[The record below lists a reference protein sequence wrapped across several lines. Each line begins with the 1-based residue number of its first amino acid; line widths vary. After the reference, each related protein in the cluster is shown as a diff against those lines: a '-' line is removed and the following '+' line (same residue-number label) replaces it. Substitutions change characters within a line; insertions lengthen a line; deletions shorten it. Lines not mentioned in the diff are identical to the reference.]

1 MRFVS
6 FLYVYVSFSLFGW
19 SQTDTTLTPIHNEYR
34 FAHKGVADGLSP
46 GAVNDF
52 YKEKDG
58 FLWIATTSGLNRYD
72 GYEFQNYSPKSSNPS
87 AIQSRNFRRI
97 FKGPLGN
104 IWCETPE
111 GINIFDP
118 IDQSFTSDQDA
129 ILKYFNISERKVKDI
144 ISIGDDFLLI
154 HTDASVTRVNAEKN
168 TKDELKDYNSYLKQE
183 SITPTSVNVSDK
195 NELWIIYT
203 NGLIHKLDINSF
215 SIISEYH
222 HLKEIFGGEQHDFRM
237 VIDNN
242 GDLWIHLFQNYG
254 VFNYQIEKNK
264 LNHYTKESKELPLS
278 SNLISAIEKDGDGKI
293 WIGSDLGGINVIDV
307 NDLFVRYIKNNTEIG
322 NTLSHN
328 SITSLYV
335 DQDGILW
342 IGTFKNGIDYYH
354 PNIIRFPLQKKL
366 LSNPESLPFNDVNV
380 FTEDNKGNLYIGTNG
395 GGLLKLDQETGKYE
409 QFLHDVEDPNSIS
422 SDVIVSL
429 LFDSKNR
436 LWAGT
441 YLGGLNLLTKDGF
454 KHFRHDPKDSTS
466 IAGDNI
472 WELFEDSKGRLWIG
486 TLTAGVDIFDEKNSG
501 FIHSF
506 EGGGKYPIH
515 ANYISSINEDQNA
528 KIWIG
533 TSNGIDV
540 IDPLEN
546 VVDHLYHIP
555 EDDTSLSDDNIL
567 TIYKDKKQHMWI
579 GSHKGLNL
587 YNEKNGAFYRYRK
600 EDGLPGE
607 KIIGIVEDEENDL
620 WITSSFGIAQFK
632 KGSVKEINA
641 RIPPDFKIYNDLDGL
656 QGNLF
661 NENSIYKN
669 RDGEIL
675 VGGLNGY
682 NVFKPQE
689 FEYNQKQPK
698 IIFTEFSLFNDD
710 ISTGEKIGN
719 KVLLKKPLYETE
731 KITLKHDQNFF
742 SIEFAALDF
751 FQPSKNNYRYKLE
764 GVDNGWQNLSSSQ
777 RVASYTNIDPGTYN
791 FSVQASN
798 NDQVWNREGAML
810 TIEILP
816 PFYKTIY
823 AYIGYVIL
831 IIVLLY
837 LGRKRIIQK
846 QRKNFEIQQEKRE
859 AAYLHKM
866 DLMKI
871 RFFTNISHEFK
882 TPLSMIL
889 SPVSRLNQQHLGAD
903 VKEQINIIN
912 DNAKRL
918 LNLINQVL
926 DLGNVKNDTL
936 LTSSKANI
944 IDFIADIVNGFSDYA
959 ESKGV
964 KLFFVSEE
972 SKFYTIFDMDKLD
985 KIVYNL
991 LSNAVK
997 FTPLGGEV
1005 HIILEVGESLPD
1017 PEEKTEKKNFII
1029 KVKDTGI
1036 GISEKDQPQ
1045 IFDRFYKSDLEN
1057 DLNKTGSGIGLALV
1071 QEYVKLYSGE
1081 ISVVSKEG
1089 GGSLFTIKLPLQ
1101 NIPMSEIP
1109 SNKEKLSNKILGE
1122 NDALPTVLIIDDSRE
1137 FLNYL
1142 GKTLRES
1149 YNLFIAVDGEAGWK
1163 KTLSI
1168 VPDLIICDWEMPG
1181 MKGTDLC
1188 LKIRNDART
1197 KHIPF
1202 ILLSGNQREENKLAG
1217 LKAGANDYITKPFKL
1232 EVLRSRIDNLIEQ
1245 RKSFQEAYRKKI
1257 ELPKVTNQVTIETED
1272 EKLMRKVFQTIKSN
1286 YQNPDFGVER
1296 LALDLG
1302 VSRSFLYN
1310 KTLSLFEK
1318 TPSELI
1324 TDIRLEKG
1332 KELLAKSQLTISEIA
1347 FKTGFNNPKYFTKN
1361 FKKKYNILPSAY
1373 KKKHS

>member
-1 MRFVS
+1 MRGIY
-6 FLYVYVSFSLFGW
+6 FLYVFIIFSFCSY
-19 SQTDTTLTPIHNEYR
+19 SQEDSAINALNPEYR

-52 YKEKDG
+52 YKEENG

-72 GYEFQNYSPKSSNPS
+72 GYEFQHYSPKSSNPS
-87 AIQSRNFRRI
+87 AIQSRNFRRV

-118 IDQSFTSDQDA
+118 IDQSFTSDQNT
-129 ILKYFNISERKVKDI
+129 ILRSFQISDSPVEDI
-144 ISIGDDFLLI
+144 VSIEDDFLLI
-154 HTDASVTRVNAEKN
+154 HKDASVTRVNEKN
-168 TKDELKDYNSYLKQE
+168 SKDDLKDYNAYLKQKGLR
-183 SITPTSVNVSDK
+183 PASVVVSNK
-195 NELWIIYT
+195 NGLWVIYT
-203 NGLIHKLDINSF
+203 NGLIHKLDISSF
-215 SIISEYH
+215 SIISEYEK
-222 HLKEIFGGEQHDFRM
+222 LKENFGEEEHDFRL
-237 VIDNN
+237 VIDEN
-242 GDLWIHLFQNYG
+242 GDLWIHLFQDYG
-254 VFNYQIEKNK
+254 VFYYQIENDQ
-264 LNHYTKESKELPLS
+264 LNNYTKESTELQLS
-278 SNLISAIEKDGDGKI
+278 SNLISAIEKDVNGNI
-293 WIGSDLGGINVIDV
+293 WIGSDLGGINVVDV
-307 NDLFVRYIKNNTEIG
+307 NDLSVRYIKNNAEIG

-328 SITSLYV
+328 SITSLYA

-354 PNIIRFPLQKKL
+354 PNIIRFPLQKKV

-380 FTEDNKGNLYIGTNG
+380 FTEDIKGNLYIGTNG
-395 GGLLKLDQETGKYE
+395 GGLLKLDQETGKYQ
-409 QFLHDVEDPNSIS
+409 QFLHDAEDPNSIS

-454 KHFRHDPKDSTS
+454 KHFRHNPKDSTS

-486 TLTAGVDIFDEKNSG
+486 TLTGGVDIYDEENNR

-506 EGGGKYPIH
+506 EGGGKFPIH
-515 ANYISSINEDQNA
+515 ANYISSINEDQNG

-533 TSNGIDV
+533 TSYGIDI
-540 IDPLEN
+540 IDPLKN
-546 VVDHLYHIP
+546 VVKHLYHIP
-555 EDDTSLSDDNIL
+555 GDSTSLSDDNIL
-567 TIYKDKKQHMWI
+567 AIYKDKQENMWV
-579 GSHKGLNL
+579 GSHRGLNL
-587 YNEKNGAFYRYRK
+587 YSGNDDVFYHYGK

-607 KIIGIVEDEENDL
+607 KIIGIVEDDDGDL

-632 KGSVKEINA
+632 KGDIGEMNG
-641 RIPPDFKIYNDLDGL
+641 RISPDFKIYNDLDGL

-669 RDGEIL
+669 KDGEIL
-675 VGGLNGY
+675 VGGLHGF

-689 FEYNQKQPK
+689 FEYNEKKPK
-698 IIFTEFSLFNDD
+698 IIFTEFSLFNED
-710 ISTGEKIGN
+710 ISVGEKIGN
-719 KVLLKKPLYETE
+719 KILLKKPLYKTE

-764 GVDNGWQNLSSSQ
+764 GVDNGWQNLSNSQ

-791 FSVQASN
+791 FRVQASN

-810 TIEILP
+810 SIEILP

-823 AYIGYVIL
+823 AYIGYVIFIL
-831 IIVLLY
+831 GLLY
-837 LGRKRIIQK
+837 LGRRRIIQK

-859 AAYLHKM
+859 AAHLHKM

-889 SPVSRLNQQHLGAD
+889 SPVSRLNQQHLGPH

-912 DNAKRL
+912 DNAQRL

-944 IDFIADIVNGFSDYA
+944 VDFINDIVNGFKDYA

-972 SKFYTIFDMDKLD
+972 SKFFTIFDMDKLD

-997 FTPLGGEV
+997 FTPEGGEIHV
-1005 HIILEVGESLPD
+1005 SLEVGESILD
-1017 PEEKTEKKNFII
+1017 PKDHIEKKIFII
-1029 KVKDTGI
+1029 KVKDTGV
-1036 GISEKDQPQ
+1036 GIAEKDRPQ
-1045 IFDRFYKSDLEN
+1045 IFDRFYKADLDN

-1081 ISVVSKEG
+1081 INVDSKEG
-1089 GGSLFTIKLPLQ
+1089 SGSLFTIKLPLQ
-1101 NIPMSEIP
+1101 KIPPIKIASD
-1109 SNKEKLSNKILGE
+1109 KEKISNKILGE
-1122 NDALPTVLIIDDSRE
+1122 NDSLPTVLIIDDSRE

-1149 YNLFIAVDGEAGWK
+1149 YNLFIAVDGETGWK

-1202 ILLSGNQREENKLAG
+1202 ILLSGNQSEENKLAG

-1232 EVLRSRIDNLIEQ
+1232 EVLKSRIDNLIEQ

-1257 ELPKVTNQVTIETED
+1257 EVPKITNQVTIETED
-1272 EKLMRKVFQTIKSN
+1272 EKLMRKVLQIIKSN

-1296 LALDLG
+1296 LAVDLG

-1361 FKKKYNILPSAY
+1361 FKKKYDILPSAY